1 MHLDLS
7 ESRAD
12 SLNHYDILDCM
23 IIQHRIWIQKIAGG
37 MYKLCV
43 LGQVLN
49 ISELGFMICKMGHS
63 CQPSGGLHRSQGS
76 NI

>member
-12 SLNHYDILDCM
+12 VLNQYDILDCT
-23 IIQHRIWIQKIAGG
+23 IIQHRVWIQKIAGG

-49 ISELGFMICKMGHS
+49 ISELGFMIYKMGCS
-63 CQPSGGLHRSQGS
+63 CQPSDRLHRSQGS